1 MIGLLGRITLVCSF
15 LTEQDGMLGIMQRRT
30 IQHKTHL
37 SLTQRRLVHYTLFVN
52 SNFPSK
58 DEKQKRAMTII
69 DLLQYLHQR
78 ILDNLARQDEEE
90 LIFLSTSL
98 REVWE
103 AVEKHGVKELY

>member
-1 MIGLLGRITLVCSF
+1 
-15 LTEQDGMLGIMQRRT
+15 
-30 IQHKTHL
+30 
-37 SLTQRRLVHYTLFVN
+37 VN

-90 LIFLSTSL
+90 LNYLSTTL
-98 REVWE
+98 RELWE
-103 AVEKHGVKELY
+103 AVEQHGDSELYVLLDDMNYVLNETLMGAQPKGERTLAKIASQLAHLKEAEQEGRR